1 MTAARRF
8 ALAYSAKTAAAA
20 LLALWISLWVGL
32 SMPFWAMTTAYIVS
46 SPMSGATRSKA
57 VYRVGGTVL
66 GAAVA
71 VALVPALVDWP
82 ELLSLAIALWLG
94 GCLAV
99 ALLDRSPR
107 AYVVMLAGY
116 TAALVAFPAV
126 DRPDAVFSIVVARV
140 TEIVLGIGC
149 STVVHSLFWPRSVA
163 EAMQPRLRAWLA
175 DARQWH
181 GDIVGGSDNARL
193 LTDKRRLAVD
203 AMDCALLAT
212 HVPFDTSHWREAT
225 ATLQALLRRMLLL
238 LPVLSGLA
246 DRKAALDGEG
256 DEGRDGA
263 TWAMLLRESL
273 AQRDAEARTLLG
285 ECDALLAHLAD
296 PASPRPDLHD
306 WREGAVR
313 FHAEPAGAIL
323 SGASALVATLAAC
336 ALWIFTGWADGGVA
350 AVLTGIFCCLFAAQD
365 NPVPAILSFG
375 GAIVAGIPIAA
386 LYLFFVLP
394 GVDGFAALALLL
406 AIPLVAI
413 GALMTHPRL
422 GLPAMACLVGFCSA
436 MAIQEE
442 YVADFAR
449 FLNSNLAQIV
459 AVILAAGT
467 TACFRMAGGD
477 VAIARL
483 NRRMQRGLVDIARA
497 PSAPDPLATLS
508 RVTDQLALIA
518 QRLGGA
524 TDAASMGLAEVR
536 LAMNLVSIQRLRASS
551 SGPLRAALD
560 DVLEEAA
567 HWFSAP
573 PSAEGP
579 SRRMLDRLDGAL
591 RLTLDNP
598 PPRPGG
604 MEHLFRPGPDQGR
617 PALVAL
623 RRSLFS
629 RAEPF
634 SAGAS
639 A

>member
-1 MTAARRF
+1 MIAARRF

-126 DRPDAVFSIVVARV
+126 DRPDAVFSIAVARV
-140 TEIVLGIGC
+140 TEIALGIGC

-263 TWAMLLRESL
+263 TWA
-273 AQRDAEARTLLG
+273 
-285 ECDALLAHLAD
+285 
-296 PASPRPDLHD
+296 
-306 WREGAVR
+306 
-313 FHAEPAGAIL
+313 I
-323 SGASALVATLAAC
+323 
-336 ALWIFTGWADGGVA
+336 
-350 AVLTGIFCCLFAAQD
+350 
-365 NPVPAILSFG
+365 
-375 GAIVAGIPIAA
+375 
-386 LYLFFVLP
+386 
-394 GVDGFAALALLL
+394 
-406 AIPLVAI
+406 
-413 GALMTHPRL
+413 
-422 GLPAMACLVGFCSA
+422 
-436 MAIQEE
+436 
-442 YVADFAR
+442 
-449 FLNSNLAQIV
+449 
-459 AVILAAGT
+459 
-467 TACFRMAGGD
+467 
-477 VAIARL
+477 
-483 NRRMQRGLVDIARA
+483 
-497 PSAPDPLATLS
+497 
-508 RVTDQLALIA
+508 
-518 QRLGGA
+518 
-524 TDAASMGLAEVR
+524 
-536 LAMNLVSIQRLRASS
+536 
-551 SGPLRAALD
+551 
-560 DVLEEAA
+560 
-567 HWFSAP
+567 
-573 PSAEGP
+573 
-579 SRRMLDRLDGAL
+579 DRKS
-591 RLTLDNP
+591 
-598 PPRPGG
+598 
-604 MEHLFRPGPDQGR
+604 
-617 PALVAL
+617 VV
-623 RRSLFS
+623 
-629 RAEPF
+629 
-634 SAGAS
+634 
-639 A
+639 